1 MQSLNDIMRVL
12 RRRDTAIVIGVS
24 SQRLHEKKKKE
35 KTRRENVSRVPD
47 VKFLLWEYAGAFYQV
62 DTRCVTLH
70 TSDESRESP
79 QSRALFFAI

>member
-47 VKFLLWEYAGAFYQV
+47 VKFLLWEYVGAFYQV